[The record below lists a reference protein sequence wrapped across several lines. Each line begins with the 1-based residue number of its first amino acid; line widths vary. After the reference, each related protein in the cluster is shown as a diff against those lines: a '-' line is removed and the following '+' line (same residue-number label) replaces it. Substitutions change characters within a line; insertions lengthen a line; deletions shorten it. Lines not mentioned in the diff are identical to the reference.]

1 MIICFQRKFSSIL
14 HPNFRGS
21 NSEFCHSTAGA
32 DSRVGKESSQ
42 RFKFHNHGEF
52 LDESKTGVTAG
63 VTVVS
68 FTGSN
73 ARLA

>member
-1 MIICFQRKFSSIL
+1 MSGEVIL
-14 HPNFRGS
+14 
-21 NSEFCHSTAGA
+21 NSAIPLLEQT
-32 DSRVGKESSQ
+32 VELETNQ
-42 RFKFHNHGEF
+42 RFKFHNRGEF

-63 VTVVS
+63 VSVVS